1 MASFYGGINAVS
13 LGTAAGSTLQGAS
26 AIAIGYKAGA
36 VSQPASSIVINAT
49 GSSLSGVAPNALYI
63 APIRNLITGTLLMY
77 DTLNKEVVYSST
89 LNTTFTANNIIS
101 LGNLSASTVTF
112 STVAL
117 NTASVSTANVQF
129 LNYST
134 LSGSTITANTQ
145 NVSTVNVQFLNYSTL
160 SGSTITSNVQNV
172 STVNVQFLNYSTL
185 SGSTISV
192 SVQNV
197 LTTNVSTANVQFLN
211 YSSLSGSTI
220 SNNVSNV
227 STANVQFLNY
237 SSLSGSTIRANTQNV
252 STLNV
257 QFLNYSSL
265 SGSTISNNVSNV
277 STANVQFINYSS
289 LTGSTITVSVQ
300 NVSTVNVQFMNY
312 SSLSGSTITN
322 NVSNVSTANVQFIN
336 YSSLS
341 GSTIST
347 NTANITTLTTA
358 VNNLSTIYAQNIL
371 FSTLRGS
378 TLTTNTGFITSTLT
392 VSTIIAA
399 NISVSSLA
407 LDKFSTLTGSSIIA
421 STVAISTITS
431 NTGFFNS
438 TLTVS
443 TLLANTGFF
452 NSTLTTSTLLGT
464 SILASTVAFSTL
476 TLNTGFITSTLTVST
491 IIAANISVSS
501 LALDKFSTLT
511 GSSII
516 ASTVA
521 ISTLASNTGFFNST
535 LTVSTLIV
543 STTNTQFMNY
553 STLIGSTI
561 SSNVAYS
568 NLLLFSS
575 IASVNGS
582 SFGNTG
588 PTGNTGATGP
598 TLWAATG
605 TNGPYNNAITYS
617 QGYVGVGPTGT
628 SYLQTTSGGATAGT
642 SSYVPQYPVDV
653 AGTVRSSAQLFAD
666 NSAMVSATP
675 SLDYNTF
682 GKNWTIISQLPATGY
697 NACAMS
703 ANGQYQV
710 VAAASP
716 NGIYYSS
723 NYGQTW
729 TRSVSLTTV
738 ACVSL
743 AMSASG
749 QYAVTNI
756 VGGSNLI
763 YISNNYGQTWTATTQ
778 GIVNST
784 ARAAMS
790 ANGQYILIASQGA
803 TNQLYSSSDYG
814 STWTRVGASSTW
826 TSVAMSAS
834 GQYQLACPLESGKY
848 CNYSFNYGQTWQQ
861 STTGPTSVFAFGM
874 TMSASGQYACL
885 VLSNAFGAY
894 YSSNYGQSWTASS
907 DAINMYNVC
916 MSASGQ
922 YAVAVAATGGTNFIY
937 YSINYGINWIKSSY
951 STASGFWYGCA
962 MSANGQYLLA
972 VNAGATNVVQS
983 ITPFPPLYTDQVKT
997 NQVKTHVVTYADNST
1012 AITATP
1018 ALDYTTFGKNW
1029 TIILSINYYK
1039 GCAISANGQYQVV
1052 TTNGIYY
1059 SSDYGQSWTL
1069 TQVGTFFYGIA
1080 MSASGQ
1086 YVVAC
1091 LNMSPYDIYISSNY
1105 GQTWTSAGQQLSGVL
1120 GCIAISASGQY
1131 ISAVSDS
1138 NQIYISNNN
1147 GITWRTISLS
1157 NSAICVIMSAS
1168 GQYQIVGT
1176 NIACYYSSD
1185 YGQTWQQSTGTPN
1198 NGTNIA
1204 LTISASG
1211 GYAIAAIYP
1220 IGLYSSSDYGK
1231 SWSAISSSPTHIYTL
1246 SMSASGQYVIGGEF
1260 NNINNT
1266 YYIYYSINYGINW
1279 MIQTS
1284 HSTNYY
1290 WKSCVMSSSGQYLLL
1305 ANANG
1310 NVINSITQFPPQ
1322 MITSQSTSTSTA
1334 LNITAPNINTG
1345 QNVGIVL
1352 GKNTSGSLNYGTI
1365 GFQYIASTSVYN
1377 YLYLGTT
1384 NNPTLCITGNNYVG
1398 IGTTNP
1404 TSALTVSGIITC
1416 ENINSSSNV
1425 SITNGISN
1433 LDYSIFGQNWTQF
1446 NSSNLPTAVF
1456 SSCAMSANGKYQ
1468 VITKSNNTGI
1478 YYSSNYGQTWAQFS
1492 TVYRVSNIAMSAN
1505 GQYALTTINQNGA
1518 YLGYVL
1524 KSSDFGQTW
1533 GYTSSFYPYTINIPK
1548 GRAAISNTGQY
1559 MTIVGGGGGISSYIF
1574 RSADYGNTWNT
1585 IGPILYWVSVA
1596 MSYNGDI
1603 QIATVNKSDGFCYY
1617 SSDYGQ
1623 TWQQSIGIP
1632 INSYGNVCCL
1642 SSSGQ
1647 YGYVA
1652 LNLGGIYISS
1662 DFGQTWT
1669 ASDLGNAWSVSTSAS
1684 GQYAIAGVSGANPPT
1699 YIYYSKN
1706 YGQNWTVSLYSMNN
1720 PSIYSPWLGIAL
1732 SSDGKYGLAVSGS
1745 STASVS
1751 SITPTLNNPL
1761 LSITNTNSNPINS
1774 LSILAPNMV
1783 NTLTNHGIII
1793 GQAASTYNAF
1803 KILYNHIGIGNTSNY
1818 MSIGAYNSDTTLNI
1832 IANGNVGIGTTIP
1845 TAKLHIYSANNCITA
1860 SWDIARANSNDY
1872 VTAGIESYFIT
1883 RDGYQ
1888 NLGAFI
1894 RLFDVN
1900 TNSNYPTTLRGGAI
1914 SFGTIDGTT
1923 AGQGVANP
1931 AVERMRILANGNVG
1945 IGTTVP
1951 ASKLSV
1957 QLDGTGIFNPASWYT
1972 SGYAV
1977 FGPNAGDIYGGAVG
1991 ITYNS
1996 SSGYGA
2002 LLSLA
2007 PSNAWKP
2014 MYYSASAH
2022 YFKQG
2027 DVSVDGT
2034 VTATTMTASS
2044 SINVLGTVH
2053 PTINVSKT
2061 GSGGNYIA
2069 QATSAGAYIADAAEN
2084 DFIINSRTGN
2094 TRICANGTSTT
2105 GILITNSGT
2114 TITSGLSVSGPITSN
2129 NYFYMGGNG
2138 SGGVGDYN
2146 RYVSGTFLQ
2155 LQSTSRQYIYAT
2167 SADNAAYGVNTN
2179 NLVIQSWYGIG
2190 FADLD
2195 GNARA
2200 FINTRNGAIHGS
2212 SINTSG
2218 ATISGAISSGAIT
2231 CTSITTQNNNIT
2243 VGSGTVSATTVSA
2256 TTVSATNVNAT
2267 SNDLTLNANTG
2278 VGSIT
2283 LQSPNTYVFGALW
2296 GKIVGSRNVSGGS
2309 GDIFTVDNDGG
2320 GNGIYLVTIQGP
2332 SGSNYI
2338 GYKSYNNTTNVY
2350 FTPGIG
2356 VRVNSLYSTTYYT
2369 TINGWFYYSAILL
2382 NKLA

>member
-197 LTTNVSTANVQFLN
+197 LTTNISTANVQFLNYSSLSGSTISNNVSNVSTANVQFLNYSSLSGSTIRANTQNVSTVNVQFMNYSSLSGSTISNNVSNVSTANVQFINYSSLSGSTITVSVQNVSTANVQFLN

-252 STLNV
+252 ST
-257 QFLNYSSL
+257 
-265 SGSTISNNVSNV
+265 
-277 STANVQFINYSS
+277 
-289 LTGSTITVSVQ
+289 
-300 NVSTVNVQFMNY
+300 VNVQFMNY
-312 SSLSGSTITN
+312 SSLSGSTISN

-347 NTANITTLTTA
+347 NTANITTLTAA

-443 TLLANTGFF
+443 TLLANTGLV

-729 TRSVSLTTV
+729 TRSASLTTV

-972 VNAGATNVVQS
+972 VNAGTTNVVQS
-983 ITPFPPLYTDQVKT
+983 VTRSPSSSIISLGASTNQTYINLAEGNVSTITNWPLTLTSLVNTKIVAMSGSALTQLVISQVSTVSSIYYTSTLGASWSTISNVSGLPTATQTNYSYGAISRNGQYAALGTSNGTMYITSTLTSAIGPSFRTINPITPYIYLPFE
-997 NQVKTHVVTYADNST
+997 NSNIDVQGNSI
-1012 AITATP
+1012 ITATGSP
-1018 ALDYTTFGKNW
+1018 GYVSGIVGSN
-1029 TIILSINYYK
+1029 
-1039 GCAISANGQYQVV
+1039 AISLVNQAGLNAAQYIRGTWIPSNNFTISFWFNPQTVSGAVQVIWSAGNSNLQIFIAD
-1052 TTNGIYY
+1052 TSNKLQWF
-1059 SSDYGQSWTL
+1059 SSA
-1069 TQVGTFFYGIA
+1069 YGINIA
-1080 MSASGQ
+1080 TTYSLTVNTWY
-1086 YVVAC
+1086 YVVA
-1091 LNMSPYDIYISSNY
+1091 MYQS
-1105 GQTWTSAGQQLSGVL
+1105 
-1120 GCIAISASGQY
+1120 
-1131 ISAVSDS
+1131 
-1138 NQIYISNNN
+1138 N
-1147 GITWRTISLS
+1147 GICSLY
-1157 NSAICVIMSAS
+1157 V
-1168 GQYQIVGT
+1168 
-1176 NIACYYSSD
+1176 
-1185 YGQTWQQSTGTPN
+1185 N
-1198 NGTNIA
+1198 NVF
-1204 LTISASG
+1204 
-1211 GYAIAAIYP
+1211 
-1220 IGLYSSSDYGK
+1220 IG
-1231 SWSAISSSPTHIYTL
+1231 
-1246 SMSASGQYVIGGEF
+1246 
-1260 NNINNT
+1260 
-1266 YYIYYSINYGINW
+1266 
-1279 MIQTS
+1279 
-1284 HSTNYY
+1284 
-1290 WKSCVMSSSGQYLLL
+1290 
-1305 ANANG
+1305 
-1310 NVINSITQFPPQ
+1310 
-1322 MITSQSTSTSTA
+1322 QSTSTSVVSSGTIFGLGTLDNGIGSSFNGWIDDFRIYNYIIPFSITYNNIA
-1334 LNITAPNINTG
+1334 ISYTGQYMLATVANGGLYMSSNYGSLWTQITSVSLQSAVSKLAISGTGQYMIYFNITNT
-1345 QNVGIVL
+1345 Q
-1352 GKNTSGSLNYGTI
+1352 SLEFVTP
-1365 GFQYIASTSVYN
+1365 Q
-1377 YLYLGTT
+1377 L
-1384 NNPTLCITGNNYVG
+1384 
-1398 IGTTNP
+1398 
-1404 TSALTVSGIITC
+1404 SGITSNSWTVNGISWTSSAA
-1416 ENINSSSNV
+1416 NSSSNAHRAFNNDENFTYQATNQGYDNPAPQQANGTYATNIIGYGYTYGNWLQIQSSSPV
-1425 SITNGISN
+1425 QMYSYTLGFSYNFNCPKRYVIAGSNDGSNWFLIQSVDMNQNPYTGGGGKGSYIIINQAGSQTYTTPSGSATFSCSNSVYSNNSYIVFRFIATTLWQTRAFWMGEWYINFNTERTISYSTNFGATWASSLSGYSPLVAISESGQYTLGVINESSVYVINNYLAGLSTSTYIT
-1433 LDYSIFGQNWTQF
+1433 
-1446 NSSNLPTAVF
+1446 PVF
-1456 SSCAMSANGKYQ
+1456 SPAN
-1468 VITKSNNTGI
+1468 
-1478 YYSSNYGQTWAQFS
+1478 A
-1492 TVYRVSNIAMSAN
+1492 SNISALDVS
-1505 GQYALTTINQNGA
+1505 Q
-1518 YLGYVL
+1518 
-1524 KSSDFGQTW
+1524 
-1533 GYTSSFYPYTINIPK
+1533 
-1548 GRAAISNTGQY
+1548 TGQY
-1559 MTIVGGGGGISSYIF
+1559 MVLVT
-1574 RSADYGNTWNT
+1574 N
-1585 IGPILYWVSVA
+1585 
-1596 MSYNGDI
+1596 
-1603 QIATVNKSDGFCYY
+1603 ATSGANVYY
-1617 SSDYGQ
+1617 SNNYG
-1623 TWQQSIGIP
+1623 TNFTGLLIG
-1632 INSYGNVCCL
+1632 
-1642 SSSGQ
+1642 SSEMTSC
-1647 YGYVA
+1647 A
-1652 LNLGGIYISS
+1652 ISS
-1662 DFGQTWT
+1662 DGSYITVSNATTVYQLNNNSSGYSIAIGNQAGQQNQSQNTI
-1669 ASDLGNAWSVSTSAS
+1669 AIGNQAGQYNQGQNAIAIGNYSGQNYQFANSIVLNAS
-1684 GQYAIAGVSGANPPT
+1684 GDILNTYNSGFYVAPIAEYSYSSLSSFNLLAYGSDNQVIKTSSLIAISSGNIGIGTNNPGYKLDVNGGINSIAELNINTAYPSTNGLLRFASVSGAN
-1699 YIYYSKN
+1699 YIQSGLALTSDSKADLIF
-1706 YGQNWTVSLYSMNN
+1706 S
-1720 PSIYSPWLGIAL
+1720 SIY
-1732 SSDGKYGLAVSGS
+1732 
-1745 STASVS
+1745 
-1751 SITPTLNNPL
+1751 
-1761 LSITNTNSNPINS
+1761 
-1774 LSILAPNMV
+1774 
-1783 NTLTNHGIII
+1783 
-1793 GQAASTYNAF
+1793 NATEWMRI
-1803 KILYNHIGIGNTSNY
+1803 KS
-1818 MSIGAYNSDTTLNI
+1818 
-1832 IANGNVGIGTTIP
+1832 NGNVGIGRSTPEYPLDVYGGTRLMSNVTNTAVGATTNSLNIVRYNAP
-1845 TAKLHIYSANNCITA
+1845 GTWSSNGGMIMFSNTYA
-1860 SWDIARANSNDY
+1860 SNSSSIIA
-1872 VTAGIESYFIT
+1872 TGGIS
-1883 RDGYQ
+1883 GYQ
-1888 NLGAFI
+1888 S
-1894 RLFDVN
+1894 
-1900 TNSNYPTTLRGGAI
+1900 TNGSYGGGLQFWYAPGGTLEVGMTLYSNGSIGCGAI
-1914 SFGTIDGTT
+1914 S
-1923 AGQGVANP
+1923 
-1931 AVERMRILANGNVG
+1931 
-1945 IGTTVP
+1945 
-1951 ASKLSV
+1951 
-1957 QLDGTGIFNPASWYT
+1957 
-1972 SGYAV
+1972 
-1977 FGPNAGDIYGGAVG
+1977 
-1991 ITYNS
+1991 
-1996 SSGYGA
+1996 
-2002 LLSLA
+2002 
-2007 PSNAWKP
+2007 
-2014 MYYSASAH
+2014 
-2022 YFKQG
+2022 
-2027 DVSVDGT
+2027 
-2034 VTATTMTASS
+2034 
-2044 SINVLGTVH
+2044 
-2053 PTINVSKT
+2053 
-2061 GSGGNYIA
+2061 
-2069 QATSAGAYIADAAEN
+2069 
-2084 DFIINSRTGN
+2084 
-2094 TRICANGTSTT
+2094 
-2105 GILITNSGT
+2105 
-2114 TITSGLSVSGPITSN
+2114 
-2129 NYFYMGGNG
+2129 
-2138 SGGVGDYN
+2138 
-2146 RYVSGTFLQ
+2146 
-2155 LQSTSRQYIYAT
+2155 
-2167 SADNAAYGVNTN
+2167 
-2179 NLVIQSWYGIG
+2179 
-2190 FADLD
+2190 
-2195 GNARA
+2195 
-2200 FINTRNGAIHGS
+2200 
-2212 SINTSG
+2212 
-2218 ATISGAISSGAIT
+2218 SGAISSGAIS
-2231 CTSITTQNNNIT
+2231 CTTINTNNNHIT
-2243 VGSGTVSATTVSA
+2243 VGSGTVSANSLISNGLDTQGGGISCGNITAGRINTASGIYTVSGSVHIMMYQGTQNFVFTLPSDGIWSIILQFPDPGA
-2256 TTVSATNVNAT
+2256 AITGIFQIYPSHVRALAQVTNVGYMGAVII
-2267 SNDLTLNANTG
+2267 
-2278 VGSIT
+2278 VGAREAWF
-2283 LQSPNTYVFGALW
+2283 SPN
-2296 GKIVGSRNVSGGS
+2296 
-2309 GDIFTVDNDGG
+2309 
-2320 GNGIYLVTIQGP
+2320 NGQQLPTRHWTI
-2332 SGSNYI
+2332 NYI
-2338 GYKSYNNTTNVY
+2338 ATLL
-2350 FTPGIG
+2350 TPF
-2356 VRVNSLYSTTYYT
+2356 V
-2369 TINGWFYYSAILL
+2369 
-2382 NKLA
+2382 